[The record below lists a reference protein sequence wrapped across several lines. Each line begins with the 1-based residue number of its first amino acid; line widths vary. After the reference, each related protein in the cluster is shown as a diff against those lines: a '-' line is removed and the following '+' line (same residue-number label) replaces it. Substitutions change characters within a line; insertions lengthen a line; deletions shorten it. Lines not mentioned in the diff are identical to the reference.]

1 MRVPVV
7 KDGFMLIPIEHAP
20 QLAAQLRELV
30 EFRQVALDRSNATT
44 QQAEFNAYAFE
55 QAGKL

>member
-7 KDGFMLIPIEHAP
+7 KDGFILVPVEHAP
-20 QLAAQLRELV
+20 QLAGQLRELV
-30 EFRQVALDRSNATT
+30 EFRQVALGSHDAKT